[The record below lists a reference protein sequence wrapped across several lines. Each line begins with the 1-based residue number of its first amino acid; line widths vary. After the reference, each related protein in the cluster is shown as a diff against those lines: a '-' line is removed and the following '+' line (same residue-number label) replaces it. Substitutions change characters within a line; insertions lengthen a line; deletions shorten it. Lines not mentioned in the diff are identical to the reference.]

1 MIHIYEFDEYRNAKS
16 DTRTKRLN
24 EDIFLDL
31 LKKECKNYSPN
42 NSQLWRNT
50 NKSFGDFGIFFESDR
65 RGTIGDYNYKD
76 FFNLRREYPVPRYKS
91 LIGST
96 SKEGAKYFGSND
108 QIYLVIPFDN
118 AQIVFAGVPDL
129 GIWHH
134 RKQVYSDDL
143 FILSHY
149 EKDFKYLEKELKN
162 ILLKSSASS
171 YADKFDEK
179 NLGFEFFTNSN
190 CLLIHESKINWLN
203 EIFEKF

>member
-96 SKEGAKYFGSND
+96 SKEGAKKFGSND

-118 AQIVFAGVPDL
+118 AQIIFAGVSDL
-129 GIWHH
+129 AIWS
-134 RKQVYSDDL
+134 KKEQVFKDNL
-143 FILSHY
+143 FVLSYY
-149 EKDFKYLEKELKN
+149 EKNFKFPEKELTS
-162 ILLKSSASS
+162 ILLSSSASS
-171 YADKFDEK
+171 FFNIIDKD

>member
-1 MIHIYEFDEYRNAKS
+1 
-16 DTRTKRLN
+16 
-24 EDIFLDL
+24 
-31 LKKECKNYSPN
+31 
-42 NSQLWRNT
+42 
-50 NKSFGDFGIFFESDR
+50 
-65 RGTIGDYNYKD
+65 
-76 FFNLRREYPVPRYKS
+76 
-91 LIGST
+91 
-96 SKEGAKYFGSND
+96 
-108 QIYLVIPFDN
+108 
-118 AQIVFAGVPDL
+118 VPDL